1 MDDLY
6 AINAA
11 KTEFREA
18 FNQGDACRIIA
29 IADPDLINF
38 SDGQPSEFGE
48 SGLESF
54 KRRLEKL
61 FADYNAHLFRDR
73 DRNPLAIRCRPW
85 LWVARSHTDAE
96 ARRRAH
102 SSPLSLCRYLEK
114 KHRTGMETLDVC
126 RQRRCSGSL
135 RAGGRPACE
144 AKGLPRTKL
153 SVESLAE
160 PFREPKYPTV
170 AY

>member
-38 SDGQPSEFGE
+38 PDGQPSEFGE

-61 FADYNAHLFRDR
+61 FADYTAQLSVIVIEIRSQSDVAHGYGWHDLILTPKRGGEPIHRRYRYVDIWR
-73 DRNPLAIRCRPW
+73 KNT
-85 LWVARSHTDAE
+85 ARE
-96 ARRRAH
+96 W
-102 SSPLSLCRYLEK
+102 
-114 KHRTGMETLDVC
+114 TLDVC

-153 SVESLAE
+153 FVESLAE
-160 PFREPKYPTV
+160 PFRELKYPTV
-170 AY
+170 AH

>member
-61 FADYNAHLFRDR
+61 FADYTA
-73 DRNPLAIRCRPW
+73 
-85 LWVARSHTDAE
+85 
-96 ARRRAH
+96 
-102 SSPLSLCRYLEK
+102 
-114 KHRTGMETLDVC
+114 
-126 RQRRCSGSL
+126 Q
-135 RAGGRPACE
+135 
-144 AKGLPRTKL
+144 L
-153 SVESLAE
+153 SVIVIEIRSQSDVAHGYGWHDLTLTPKRGGE
-160 PFREPKYPTV
+160 PIHRRYRYVDIWRKDTAREWKLWMYVDNADVADPFVPEDDPPAKPK
-170 AY
+170 AYRAQSFL

>member
-48 SGLESF
+48 SRLESF

-61 FADYNAHLFRDR
+61 FADYTA
-73 DRNPLAIRCRPW
+73 
-85 LWVARSHTDAE
+85 
-96 ARRRAH
+96 
-102 SSPLSLCRYLEK
+102 
-114 KHRTGMETLDVC
+114 
-126 RQRRCSGSL
+126 
-135 RAGGRPACE
+135 
-144 AKGLPRTKL
+144 
-153 SVESLAE
+153 
-160 PFREPKYPTV
+160 
-170 AY
+170 

>member
-61 FADYNAHLFRDR
+61 FADYTA
-73 DRNPLAIRCRPW
+73 
-85 LWVARSHTDAE
+85 
-96 ARRRAH
+96 
-102 SSPLSLCRYLEK
+102 
-114 KHRTGMETLDVC
+114 
-126 RQRRCSGSL
+126 Q
-135 RAGGRPACE
+135 
-144 AKGLPRTKL
+144 L
-153 SVESLAE
+153 SVIVIEIRSQADVAHGYGWHDLTLTPKRGGE
-160 PFREPKYPTV
+160 PIHRRYRYVDIWRKNTAREWKLWMYVDNADV
-170 AY
+170 ADPFVSEDVPPAKPEAYRAQSFL